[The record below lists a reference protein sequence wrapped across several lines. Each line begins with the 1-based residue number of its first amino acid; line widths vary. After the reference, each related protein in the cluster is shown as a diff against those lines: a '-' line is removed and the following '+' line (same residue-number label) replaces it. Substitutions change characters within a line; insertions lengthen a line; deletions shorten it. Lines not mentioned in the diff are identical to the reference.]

1 MKARDMA
8 TNILP
13 VTRKHTN
20 SLTRTYGSIS
30 DLCFM
35 DLAVL
40 RPHSYQLTRDLWVN
54 SKHTPSVKCSWISWQ
69 IAAISRVSIHYI
81 AALNLSSFKMENL
94 YHMLLPQ
101 MNLTPLSCFFYFL
114 FFIVLKHFETFW
126 NVMFLII
133 YNPTWNIYMIYFATA
148 VTKL

>member
-20 SLTRTYGSIS
+20 RLTRTYGSIS

-54 SKHTPSVKCSWISWQ
+54 SKLTPSVKCSWIRWQ
-69 IAAISRVSIHYI
+69 IAAISRVSIRYI

-101 MNLTPLSCFFYFL
+101 RIWHLSHVFF
-114 FFIVLKHFETFW
+114 FFWNIFW

-133 YNPTWNIYMIYFATA
+133 YNPTWNIYMYIYIYMIY
-148 VTKL
+148 LQLQSQNCN

>member
-30 DLCFM
+30 DLYFM

-54 SKHTPSVKCSWISWQ
+54 SKHTPSVKCSWICWQ
-69 IAAISRVSIHYI
+69 IAAISRVSIRYI

-94 YHMLLPQ
+94 CHMLLPQ
-101 MNLTPLSCFFYFL
+101 RIWHLSHVFF
-114 FFIVLKHFETFW
+114 FFIGQCFETFW

-133 YNPTWNIYMIYFATA
+133 YNPTWNIYIYMIYFATA